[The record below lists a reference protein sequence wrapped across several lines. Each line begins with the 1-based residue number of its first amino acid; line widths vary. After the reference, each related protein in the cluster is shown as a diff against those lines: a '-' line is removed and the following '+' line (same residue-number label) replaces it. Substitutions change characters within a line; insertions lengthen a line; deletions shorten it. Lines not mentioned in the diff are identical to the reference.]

1 MSENGE
7 RWDKAHRDMDMIVAN
22 DLLWTIGH
30 AIELAG
36 KLPPD
41 ITWGWELEL
50 MRGQMERSIDHARA
64 MRDGP

>member
-1 MSENGE
+1 MNDVTE
-7 RWDKAHRDMDMIVAN
+7 RMDKAHRDMDMIVAN
-22 DLLWTIGH
+22 DLLWTLGH

-50 MRGQMERSIDHARA
+50 MRGQMERSIERARA
-64 MRDGP
+64 MRGGP